1 MAIAYLTSIEKIKY
15 NINRSLN
22 NGSAGATSKDL
33 LHSTDKTLQENS
45 FEVTVIHI
53 GINDVVNNKNSL
65 NTDHMLQN
73 IKNIAQKGKSYDIQK
88 VYIWGLL
95 TTNHLAHDFI
105 EEVN

>member
-1 MAIAYLTSIEKIKY
+1 MAIAYLTSIEKIKC

-22 NGSAGATSKDL
+22 NGSAVVNYFPGATSKDL

-65 NTDHMLQN
+65 
-73 IKNIAQKGKSYDIQK
+73 
-88 VYIWGLL
+88 
-95 TTNHLAHDFI
+95 
-105 EEVN
+105 